1 MEGTMD
7 RLVEIS
13 EKPAAEEINMIAGW
27 EQWADA
33 GAISSALPPY
43 LIEHTGARRIGEIK
57 PDGFYI
63 FQVPGT
69 HHFLRPEIKLE
80 GGYRQSLTAHTN
92 QFFYTGDAQRGL
104 VIFQGE
110 EPHAN
115 AERYAEAFLDAAE
128 ALGVKRVAALGGV
141 YGAMPYNKAR
151 EVHCIYSLPHMKDEL
166 SRYAVKFSDYEGGVT
181 ISTFIA
187 DRAERRGIEMLAFY
201 AFVPSYDFSQES
213 DMFQGVRLESDSRAW
228 YEVMRR
234 LNYMFG
240 LPIDLSGLEQLSEEL
255 MAAMDTKMAEL
266 DKEMPQLHVRH
277 YLEKVAHA
285 FEEMPFMPLDEMWER
300 ELGDIL

>member
-1 MEGTMD
+1 MD
-7 RLVEIS
+7 QRVDITER
-13 EKPAAEEINMIAGW
+13 PAAQEINMIAGW

-33 GAISSALPPY
+33 GAISSGLPPY
-43 LIEHTGARRIGEIK
+43 LVDRTGARQIGEIK

-92 QFFYTGDAQRGL
+92 RFFYAGDEQRGL
-104 VIFQGE
+104 VLFLGE
-110 EPHAN
+110 EPHTN

-128 ALGVKRVAALGGV
+128 ALGVKRIAALGGV
-141 YGAMPYNKAR
+141 YGAMPYDKAR
-151 EVHCIYSLPHMKDEL
+151 EVHCIFSLPRMKEEL

-187 DRAERRGIEMLAFY
+187 DRAERRGIEMFAFY
-201 AFVPSYDFSQES
+201 AFVPSYDFSKES
-213 DMFQGVRLESDSRAW
+213 EMFQGVRLEADSRAW

-234 LNYMFG
+234 INYMFG
-240 LPIDLSGLEQLSEEL
+240 LPIDLSDLEQRSDDL
-255 MAAMDTKMAEL
+255 MAAMDGKLAEL
-266 DKEMPQLHVRH
+266 DKEMPQLHVRK
-277 YLEKVAHA
+277 YLEKAA
-285 FEEMPFMPLDEMWER
+285 QDFEEMPFLPLDDMWER

>member
-1 MEGTMD
+1 MD
-7 RLVEIS
+7 QRVNITERPTS
-13 EKPAAEEINMIAGW
+13 QEVNMIAGW

-33 GAISSALPPY
+33 GAISSGLPPY
-43 LIEHTGARRIGEIK
+43 LIDRTGARHIGELK

-92 QFFYTGDAQRGL
+92 RFYFTGDEQRGL
-104 VIFQGE
+104 VLFLGE
-110 EPHAN
+110 EPHTN

-128 ALGVKRVAALGGV
+128 ALGVKRIAALGGV
-141 YGAMPYNKAR
+141 YGAMPYDKAR
-151 EVHCIYSLPHMKDEL
+151 EVHCIFSLPRMKEEL

-187 DRAERRGIEMLAFY
+187 DRAERRGIEMFAFY
-201 AFVPSYDFSQES
+201 AFVPSYDFSKES
-213 DMFQGVRLESDSRAW
+213 EMFQGVRFEADSRAW

-240 LPIDLSGLEQLSEEL
+240 LPIDLSDLEQRSDDL
-255 MAAMDTKMAEL
+255 MAAMDAKLAEL
-266 DKEMPQLHVRH
+266 DQQMPQLHVRK
-277 YLEKVAHA
+277 YLEKVAQD
-285 FEEMPFMPLDEMWER
+285 FEETLFLPLDDMWER

>member
-1 MEGTMD
+1 MMD
-7 RLVEIS
+7 QWMDITER
-13 EKPAAEEINMIAGW
+13 PASQEINMIAGW

-33 GAISSALPPY
+33 GAISSGLPPY
-43 LIEHTGARRIGEIK
+43 LVERTGARPIGEIK

-80 GGYRQSLTAHTN
+80 EGYRQSLTAHAN
-92 QFFYTGDAQRGL
+92 RFFYTGDEQRGL
-104 VIFQGE
+104 VIFLGE
-110 EPHAN
+110 EPHTN

-128 ALGVKRVAALGGV
+128 ALGVKRIAALGGV
-141 YGAMPYNKAR
+141 YGAMPYDKAR
-151 EVHCIYSLPHMKDEL
+151 EVHCVFSLPRMKEEL

-187 DRAERRGIEMLAFY
+187 DRAERRGMEMFAFY
-201 AFVPSYDFSQES
+201 AFVPSYDFSQASE
-213 DMFQGVRLESDSRAW
+213 MFQGVRLEADSRAW

-240 LPIDLSGLEQLSEEL
+240 LPIDLSDLEQRSDDL
-255 MAAMDTKMAEL
+255 MAAMFNKMAEL
-266 DKEMPQLHVRH
+266 EKEMPQLHVRK
-277 YLEKVAHA
+277 YLEKIARD
-285 FEEMPFMPLDEMWER
+285 FEEMPFLPLDDMWER

>member
-1 MEGTMD
+1 MD
-7 RLVEIS
+7 QLIDIS
-13 EKPAAEEINMIAGW
+13 ERPDAQEINMIAGW

-33 GAISSALPPY
+33 GAISSGLPPY
-43 LIEHTGARRIGEIK
+43 LVERTGARRIGQIK

-63 FQVPGT
+63 FQIPGT

-80 GGYRQSLTAHTN
+80 EGHRQSLSAHTN
-92 QFFYTGDAQRGL
+92 EFFYTGDEQRGL
-104 VIFQGE
+104 VLFLGE
-110 EPHAN
+110 EPHNN

-128 ALGVKRVAALGGV
+128 ALGVKRIAALGGV
-141 YGAMPYNKAR
+141 YGAMPYDKAR
-151 EVHCIYSLPHMKDEL
+151 EVHCVFSLPRMKEEL
-166 SRYAVKFSDYEGGVT
+166 SRYAVKWSDYEGGVT

-187 DRAERRGIEMLAFY
+187 DRAERRGIEMFAFY

-240 LPIDLSGLEQLSEEL
+240 LPIELSDLEQRSDDL
-255 MAAMDTKMAEL
+255 MAAMNAKLAEL
-266 DKEMPQLHVRH
+266 EKEMPQLHVRK
-277 YLEKVAHA
+277 YLEKVESE
-285 FEEMPFMPLDEMWER
+285 FEEVPFLPLDDMWER

>member
-1 MEGTMD
+1 MD
-7 RLVEIS
+7 QLVEIS
-13 EKPAAEEINMIAGW
+13 QKPAAEEIFMIAGW

-33 GAISSALPPY
+33 GAISSGLPPY
-43 LIEHTGARRIGEIK
+43 LVDQTGALRIGEIK
-57 PDGFYI
+57 PDGFYL
-63 FQVPGT
+63 FQIPGT

-80 GGYRQSLTAHTN
+80 GGHRQSLTAHSN
-92 QFFYTGDAQRGL
+92 RFFYTGDEQRGL
-104 VIFQGE
+104 VIFLGE
-110 EPHAN
+110 EPHAD
-115 AERYAEAFLDAAE
+115 AERYAEAFLDAVE

-151 EVHCIYSLPHMKDEL
+151 EIHCIYSLPQMKDEL

-187 DRAERRGIEMLAFY
+187 DRAERRGIEFLAFY

-213 DMFQGVRLESDSRAW
+213 SMFQGVRLESDSRAW

-240 LPIDLSGLEQLSEEL
+240 LPVDLSDLEQRGEEL
-255 MAAMDTKMAEL
+255 IAAMDVKMAEL
-266 DKEMPQLHVRH
+266 EKEMPLLHVRR
-277 YLEKVAHA
+277 YLEKVAQD
-285 FEEMPFMPLDEMWER
+285 FEEVPFMPLDDMWER

>member
-7 RLVEIS
+7 RLVEIT
-13 EKPAAEEINMIAGW
+13 EKPVSEEIYMIAGW

-33 GAISSALPPY
+33 GAISSGLPPY
-43 LIEHTGARRIGEIK
+43 LVERTGAQRIGEIK

-80 GGYRQSLTAHTN
+80 GGYRQSLSAHTN
-92 QFFYTGDAQRGL
+92 RFFYTGDEQRGL
-104 VIFQGE
+104 VVFLGE
-110 EPHAN
+110 EPHTN
-115 AERYAEAFLDAAE
+115 AERYADAFLDAVE
-128 ALGVKRVAALGGV
+128 AFGVKRVVALGGV
-141 YGAMPYNKAR
+141 YGAMPYDKAR
-151 EVHCIYSLPHMKDEL
+151 EVHCIYSLPTMKDEL

-201 AFVPSYDFSQES
+201 AFVPSYDFSQEF
-213 DMFQGVRLESDSRAW
+213 DTFQGVRLESDSRAW

-240 LPIDLSGLEQLSEEL
+240 LPIDLSGLQQRSEEL
-255 MAAMDTKMAEL
+255 MAGMDAKLAEL
-266 DKEMPQLHVRH
+266 EKEMPQLHVRH
-277 YLEKVAHA
+277 YLEKVSHD
-285 FEEMPFMPLDEMWER
+285 FEEEPFLPLDDMWER

>member
-1 MEGTMD
+1 MMD
-7 RLVEIS
+7 QLVEILRR
-13 EKPAAEEINMIAGW
+13 PAAEEIFMIAGW

-33 GAISSALPPY
+33 GAISSGLPPY
-43 LIEHTGARRIGEIK
+43 LVERTGAEQIGEIK
-57 PDGFYI
+57 PDGFYL
-63 FQVPGT
+63 FQIPGT

-80 GGYRQSLTAHTN
+80 EGHRESLAVHAN
-92 QFFYTGDAQRGL
+92 RFFYTGDEQRGL
-104 VIFQGE
+104 VIFEGE

-115 AERYAEAFLDAAE
+115 VERYAEAFLDAVE

-141 YGAMPYNKAR
+141 YGAMPYDKAR
-151 EVHCIYSLPHMKDEL
+151 EVHCVYSLPRMKEEL

-187 DRAERRGIEMLAFY
+187 DRAEHRGIEFFAFY
-201 AFVPSYDFSQES
+201 VFVPSYDFSQES
-213 DMFQGVRLESDSRAW
+213 SMFQGVRLESDSRAW

-240 LPIDLSGLEQLSEEL
+240 LPIDLSELEQRSEEL
-255 MAAMDTKMAEL
+255 MTAMDAKMVEL
-266 DKEMPQLHVRH
+266 EKEMPQLHVRR
-277 YLEKVAHA
+277 YLEKVGEG
-285 FEEMPFMPLDEMWER
+285 FEEVRFMPLDDMWER